1 MAGPTNPDVGEMHI
15 DASTVVVQAMPD
27 EDMPKA
33 LKLRAD
39 ADSAM
44 EVAMVLTQEQIRQ
57 AGLNEEDMTR
67 LRQLIE
73 EHRRVTTFLK
83 ASRRMTDKLEQTLF
97 WHNHEIAA
105 LFGEVASQGERR
117 ARTSPHRKA
126 ILDSLGP
133 VLEYQTAPAKKAA
146 ATRAKNNGLAKAKG
160 QRAAQQ
166 QGATPAAAAAPP
178 AVAEV
183 TASTPAT
190 EAATG
195 T

>member
-1 MAGPTNPDVGEMHI
+1 MPGPTDPEVGEMNI
-15 DASTVVVQAMPD
+15 NAGTVVVQAMPNG
-27 EDMPKA
+27 DMPKA

-44 EVAMVLTQEQIRQ
+44 EVAMVLTQEQILQ
-57 AGLNEEDMTR
+57 AGLNAEDMVR
-67 LRQLIE
+67 LRQLIT
-73 EHRRVTTFLK
+73 EHRRVTKFLK
-83 ASRRMTDKLEQTLF
+83 ASKRMTDLLEQTLF

-105 LFGEVASQGERR
+105 LFGEIASQGERR

-133 VLEYQTAPAKKAA
+133 VLEYQSAPAKKAA
-146 ATRAKNNGLAKAKG
+146 ATRAKNNGQAQPKG
-160 QRAAQQ
+160 QRAAQK
-166 QGATPAAAAAPP
+166 QGAAPAAAAAP
-178 AVAEV
+178 EV
-183 TASTPAT
+183 TAPTPAT